1 MQDYRLRQRDYLLQ
15 ISRALTARLDLAS
28 LLELTLKSAVELL
41 RGQVGLIVL
50 GDADGAMHVRASY
63 GLPPQLLS
71 FFRPLWADL
80 PGLGAPPLGSGR
92 PRTWHIPDLNVRLGM
107 VAAAAGL
114 AVNQV
119 VALPLV
125 IEEAWIGAIYI
136 FRIGGGAFSAED
148 QALLAAFADQ
158 AAIAVRNATLYEQ
171 ISDER
176 QLLSAIIDNSADG
189 IMILDRAGLT
199 RRINRALAHMT
210 GWEPDEAIDRPAAE
224 ILVLRDRN
232 GDPVPLPG
240 VPDRRTS
247 KSDGLRYVEGEIV
260 GRAGQPRRAT
270 HTAPVS
276 AGVTATPLYD
286 REGSLLRV
294 ILNVVDITRFR
305 QAEDLKSTFV
315 SVVSHELKTPVAL
328 IKGYAETLQRE
339 DADWDAQTVRDSL
352 AVIKEEADH
361 LTHLID
367 SLLEASR
374 IQAGRLKLEPTDV
387 SLPFLAHKVVDG
399 LHEQTGRHTF
409 EFDFPPDLPS
419 VWGDPERLQEVL
431 SNLIDNAVKY
441 SPAGGTIWIGGR
453 VDPSTV
459 TVYVAD
465 QGIGI
470 PPEEQARIFDRFHRV
485 DSPEH
490 RSAKGTGLG
499 LYLVK
504 AIVEAHGGRVWV
516 ESAPE
521 RGSIFIFTLPR
532 K

>member
-15 ISRALTARLDLAS
+15 ISRALTSRLDLAS
-28 LLELTLKSAVELL
+28 LLELTLNSAVELL

-50 GDADGAMHVRASY
+50 GDANGAMHVRASY
-63 GLPPQLLS
+63 GLPPHLLS

-80 PGLGAPPLGSGR
+80 PGPGVPQSGSGR
-92 PRTWHIPDLNVRLGM
+92 PYTWHIPDLDVRLGM

-125 IEEAWIGAIYI
+125 IEEARIGAIYI

-176 QLLSAIIDNSADG
+176 RLLAAIIDNSAEG
-189 IMILDRAGLT
+189 IMILDGAG
-199 RRINRALAHMT
+199 RVRQVNRALAHLA
-210 GWEPDEAIDRPAAE
+210 GWEPEKAAGRLAAE
-224 ILVLRDRN
+224 VLALQDRD
-232 GDPVPLPG
+232 GDPVALPG
-240 VPDRRTS
+240 VPDRRAS
-247 KSDGLRYVEGEIV
+247 KSDESRYVEGEIS
-260 GRAGQPRRAT
+260 GRAGKTRRGGRA
-270 HTAPVS
+270 APVS
-276 AGVTATPLYD
+276 VGVTATPLYD
-286 REGSLLRV
+286 REGNLLRV

-305 QAEDLKSTFV
+305 QAEDLKSTFI

-328 IKGYAETLQRE
+328 IKGYAETLRRE
-339 DADWDAQTVRDSL
+339 DAAWDAETVRDSL
-352 AVIKEEADH
+352 AVINEEADH

-367 SLLEASR
+367 DLLEASR

-387 SLPFLAHKVVDG
+387 SLSYLAHKVVDG
-399 LHEQTGRHTF
+399 LSARTHLHTF

-470 PPEEQARIFDRFHRV
+470 PPEEQAHIFDRFHRV
-485 DSPEH
+485 DLPEH
-490 RSAKGTGLG
+490 RRAKGTGLG